1 LDFKIYR
8 SLFQPQMIDRLSKI
22 LYSKTW
28 YTRENEQLF
37 PVDIDRLEQDC
48 AAPSEQVVNNI
59 VTG

>member
-1 LDFKIYR
+1 
-8 SLFQPQMIDRLSKI
+8 MIDRLSKI
-22 LYSKTW
+22 LYSKTC